1 MGTGGARN
9 AILGRMLLHQEC
21 TIMEIK
27 KACSEHKHNNEKND
41 GTACDQPSLTVMEK
55 QTLKTVKDNKPWKT
69 DCSPESRWRQQQ
81 RTTTAIAE
89 SALKDYLQ
97 P

>member
-1 MGTGGARN
+1 MDEQSTPACLVVLLECVGTGGARN

-55 QTLKTVKDNKPWKT
+55 QTLKTVKDNEP
-69 DCSPESRWRQQQ
+69 
-81 RTTTAIAE
+81 
-89 SALKDYLQ
+89 
-97 P
+97 